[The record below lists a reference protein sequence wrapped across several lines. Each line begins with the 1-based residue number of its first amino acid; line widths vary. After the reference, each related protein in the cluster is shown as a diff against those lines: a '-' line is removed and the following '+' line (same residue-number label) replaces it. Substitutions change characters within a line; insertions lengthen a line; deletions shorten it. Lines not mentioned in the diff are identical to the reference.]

1 MDIEFAGRV
10 FFRWV
15 HILSAVVAV
24 GGTVFLRLILLPA
37 ARRVLDPD
45 ALERLRKATVAR
57 WRVAV
62 FACIGLLL
70 ASGMYNFLV
79 VIGPKG
85 RASPAYHPLFG
96 IKLVLAGAVFVIASG
111 LVGRHQAFEPMRR
124 KSGGWLL
131 INVIL
136 ATIVILISGVL
147 RNLPAP

>member
-1 MDIEFAGRV
+1 M

-15 HILSAVVAV
+15 HILSVVVAV
-24 GGTVFLRLILLPA
+24 GGTVFLRFIFLPT
-37 ARRVLDPD
+37 ARRVLNGQELD
-45 ALERLRKATVAR
+45 RLRETTVAR
-57 WRVAV
+57 WRVTV

-70 ASGMYNFLV
+70 ASGTFNFV
-79 VIGPKG
+79 AVIASKG

-96 IKLVLAGAVFVIASG
+96 TKAVLAGAVFVIASG

-124 KSGGWLL
+124 KPGRWLL

-147 RNLPAP
+147 RNLSAP